1 MAVVHDVGRKY
12 RIKDYD
18 NIWISIKRFIRRV
31 FILIGDFLVIFTV
44 LNWLFFGLGL
54 LNRALF
60 HTKFLEMMYKFFDNT
75 YAQTVF
81 HVLENYYHWIESVNI
96 GNILLQIAFKV
107 VTFLSLFLIPFA
119 PGIAGMVMIWIGGL
133 INTDG
138 GARGNDVLHAGDAGE
153 AMALR
158 TVRRLSNR
166 YHVFVNL
173 EFELRGHHETDL
185 IIVGPEG
192 VCVCEV
198 KYWKGKVFFYDNDE
212 DDDDDNSYRNRS
224 IVHREFSNGSV
235 ESPYS
240 PRNQVMAH
248 YETLHDALKKQGVD
262 VPTNGMVLMMYPGVK
277 IIDEENARRI
287 PVLKRPCAWKI
298 RSHIGNQHYSA
309 REVDKIV
316 AALEKIAL

>member
-81 HVLENYYHWIESVNI
+81 HMLENYYHWIKSVNI
-96 GNILLQIAFKV
+96 GNMLLQIAFKV

-138 GARGNDVLHAGDAGE
+138 SARGNDVLHAGDAGE

-198 KYWKGKVFFYDNDE
+198 KYWKGKIYFSDTDRKSVMRVFPDGEMQNA
-212 DDDDDNSYRNRS
+212 
-224 IVHREFSNGSV
+224 H
-235 ESPYS
+235 S
-240 PRNQVMAH
+240 PRDQVRAH
-248 YETLHDALKKQGVD
+248 YETLRDALRGEGVNTP
-262 VPTNGMVLMMYPGVK
+262 VWGMVLMMYPGVD
-277 IIDEENARRI
+277 IVDAEYGSYI
-287 PVLKRPCAWKI
+287 PVLKSPSAELI
-298 RSHIGNQHYSA
+298 RAHLGNQRYSA
-309 REVDKIV
+309 REVDKIA